1 MNTEKKQIEGVIEI
15 ETEGSSANQVLRK
28 WKEPKT
34 NGQKREA
41 ARYERYMRA
50 ALRNDIVID
59 KPNGLDG
66 ERKLVKT
73 RRHRHRS
80 LKHRANRSLSKESN
94 STKILLNIAALP
106 GIKERMQE
114 LGLSKMSEYLWLL
127 VINERS
133 KAEEHTLGKSS
144 IFPF

>member
-1 MNTEKKQIEGVIEI
+1 MHTDDNPIEAEIVIER
-15 ETEGSSANQVLRK
+15 EDGSQTVIRK

-34 NGQKREA
+34 SAQKLEA

-59 KPNGLDG
+59 KPNDLDG

-73 RRHRHRS
+73 RRHRHRR

-94 STKILLNIAALP
+94 STKILLIGAFP
-106 GIKERMQE
+106 EIKERMQE
-114 LGLSKMSEYLWLL
+114 LGLSKMSEYLRLL

-144 IFPF
+144 I

>member
-1 MNTEKKQIEGVIEI
+1 MHTDDNPIEAEVVIER
-15 ETEGSSANQVLRK
+15 EDGSQTVIRK

-66 ERKLVKT
+66 ERKFVKT
-73 RRHRHRS
+73 RRHRHRR
-80 LKHRANRSLSKESN
+80 LKHPANRSLSKESN
-94 STKILLNIAALP
+94 STKILLLDIAAFP
-106 GIKERMQE
+106 GIEERMQE
-114 LGLSKMSEYLWLL
+114 LGLSMMSEYLRLV

-144 IFPF
+144 I